1 MTVQKFTPDGFELA
15 IYAEEANINYFLTTP
30 LVPASVGA
38 VVNKTA
44 TVKASTRRQYVGD
57 PTPINVSGGERVYM
71 VDPGRKVGNA
81 VPGYSIVLDDG
92 TEKRQ
97 FTFDGDVAEL
107 ILFCKDF
114 LSFSSIFFTLYSSS
128 LLLAT
133 VISSSGTGP
142 SSKYTFPQ
150 PLIFSLL

>member
-1 MTVQKFTPDGFELA
+1 MTVQKFAPDGFELT
-15 IYAEEANINYFLTTP
+15 IYAETANINYFLTTP

-57 PTPINVSGGERVYM
+57 PTPVNVSGGERVYM

-81 VPGYSIVLDDG
+81 LPGEPFILDDG

-97 FTFDGDVAEL
+97 FTFAGNVVDLHAFLTSDVKEET
-107 ILFCKDF
+107 K
-114 LSFSSIFFTLYSSS
+114 LYTTG
-128 LLLAT
+128 ARY
-133 VISSSGTGP
+133 VIPKPPAG
-142 SSKYTFPQ
+142 
-150 PLIFSLL
+150 